1 LMRPIFP
8 PSLLSANKGI
18 FGFNLGLLTDK
29 DAYFRE
35 AASELLRWYSGGAF
49 KTLIGKVFSFSE
61 IVEAH
66 RYLQGRES
74 VGKVVVRID

>member
-1 LMRPIFP
+1 MRPIFP

-29 DAYFRE
+29 DDYFRE
-35 AASELLRWYSGGAF
+35 AVRSFFGGTQAARL
-49 KTLIGKVFSFSE
+49 KTLIGKVFPFSE

-66 RYLQGRES
+66 RLPPREGIGGKGGRES
-74 VGKVVVRID
+74 